1 MNSFPIS
8 LVGVVDLF
16 RRSTIPRQSSEMVRV
31 RWRGCERRGTQPFV
45 TLFLS
50 TAFGL
55 IYLFVYFSLSFLLG
69 LLCREVLHEYEN
81 LGGYFCLSRARSIL
95 FLVASNNP
103 KPSAYVHSTTS
114 LTQTA

>member
-1 MNSFPIS
+1 MLRLPPVQGPDDEEPRGEPMNSFSIS

-50 TAFGL
+50 TALGS
-55 IYLFVYFSLSFLLG
+55 IYLFVFFSLCGWLR
-69 LLCREVLHEYEN
+69 REVLRG
-81 LGGYFCLSRARSIL
+81 LGRVFLSL
-95 FLVASNNP
+95 ASALHLIII
-103 KPSAYVHSTTS
+103 SS
-114 LTQTA
+114 

>member
-1 MNSFPIS
+1 MLRLPPVQGPDDEEPRGEPMNSFPIS

-50 TAFGL
+50 TAFGF
-55 IYLFVYFSLSFLLG
+55 IYLFFFLSLFFWDCCVGRFYMSTRTWEGIFVS
-69 LLCREVLHEYEN
+69 RE
-81 LGGYFCLSRARSIL
+81 RA
-95 FLVASNNP
+95 
-103 KPSAYVHSTTS
+103 PSYS
-114 LTQTA
+114 

>member
-1 MNSFPIS
+1 MLRFPPAQGPDDEEPRGEPMNSFSIS

-50 TAFGL
+50 TALGF
-55 IYLFVYFSLSFLLG
+55 IYLFVFFFFVCG
-69 LLCREVLHEYEN
+69 LLCREVLR
-81 LGGYFCLSRARSIL
+81 GPGRVFLSL
-95 FLVASNNP
+95 ASALHLII
-103 KPSAYVHSTTS
+103 SS
-114 LTQTA
+114 